1 MRNFVIM
8 YFLEDDTIAIREPP
22 IRNSGFQGGNF
33 LSRTKIM
40 KNVEERFDPYDLYV
54 GA

>member
-1 MRNFVIM
+1 M
-8 YFLEDDTIAIREPP
+8 YYMEDDTIAIREPP

-40 KNVEERFDPYDLYV
+40 KNTEEKYEPYDLFV